1 MVGLPPAE
9 GPAGGVEEEYRSE
22 GRRENSV
29 VVKIFPP
36 DAGSEELPLDVG
48 LSEDPVVGVDHPGS
62 QDAQEDDEGDELVE
76 SPEDIARDVRDAL
89 NMIQL

>member
-1 MVGLPPAE
+1 M
-9 GPAGGVEEEYRSE
+9 
-22 GRRENSV
+22 
-29 VVKIFPP
+29 VKIFPP
-36 DAGSEELPLDVG
+36 DAGSEELPLDVR

-62 QDAQEDDEGDELVE
+62 QDTQEDDEGDELVE